1 MVPLLILA
9 LLVCS
14 PVPAWGYVPHEYP
27 ALYTH
32 QFARIF
38 LFVALLAVILYVIR
52 NRLHTQRGWRYL
64 FFSLISF
71 AIWDLDVFLGRI
83 AETITIPQT
92 LGSTEGWQ
100 YFSRTINIEHM
111 EYLYYIGRLDF
122 VLLNIAMFF
131 FYYGLKE
138 HLREEEQG
146 SSAAVLLPLL
156 PIIAIDMTG
165 NVLFIILAV
174 MSVNVSLKLY
184 RRDRENPLWHYMV
197 WLSFSWFLYSISR
210 SFGHILR
217 HIMIP
222 TGNSGL
228 WKFFE
233 PFTGSFNSLTLFFAG
248 SVSLFF
254 IGIYKSYV
262 VIRGDKNALENLIQE
277 RTEFITQL
285 ERDKSELQELD
296 KLKSAFLA
304 NISHELRTP
313 MNSIIGY
320 TELMLDKVDGP
331 MNVEQEQSMQK
342 VHENAK
348 HLLKLIDDV
357 LNIARIESGEMVLD
371 AKEFDMN
378 LLVRSVLS
386 SFESR
391 IQQKGLQLVMDLS
404 EECTKVYG
412 DEEKVK
418 TILMNIVSNAVKFTH
433 KGTITVTT
441 SPYREHNKTE
451 GATEFLDICV
461 EDTGIGIKEDDFARI
476 FDKFHQVDFTTIRQ
490 YEGTGLGLS
499 IAQGIVSLHKGSLR
513 ATSRYGEGSRFCFT
527 LPLERE
533 VFERY
538 R

>member
-1 MVPLLILA
+1 
-9 LLVCS
+9 
-14 PVPAWGYVPHEYP
+14 
-27 ALYTH
+27 
-32 QFARIF
+32 
-38 LFVALLAVILYVIR
+38 
-52 NRLHTQRGWRYL
+52 
-64 FFSLISF
+64 
-71 AIWDLDVFLGRI
+71 
-83 AETITIPQT
+83 
-92 LGSTEGWQ
+92 
-100 YFSRTINIEHM
+100 
-111 EYLYYIGRLDF
+111 
-122 VLLNIAMFF
+122 
-131 FYYGLKE
+131 
-138 HLREEEQG
+138 
-146 SSAAVLLPLL
+146 
-156 PIIAIDMTG
+156 
-165 NVLFIILAV
+165 
-174 MSVNVSLKLY
+174 
-184 RRDRENPLWHYMV
+184 
-197 WLSFSWFLYSISR
+197 
-210 SFGHILR
+210 
-217 HIMIP
+217 
-222 TGNSGL
+222 
-228 WKFFE
+228 
-233 PFTGSFNSLTLFFAG
+233 
-248 SVSLFF
+248 
-254 IGIYKSYV
+254 
-262 VIRGDKNALENLIQE
+262 
-277 RTEFITQL
+277 
-285 ERDKSELQELD
+285 
-296 KLKSAFLA
+296 
-304 NISHELRTP
+304 
-313 MNSIIGY
+313 
-320 TELMLDKVDGP
+320 MLDKVDGP

-404 EECTKVYG
+404 EEYTKVYG

-533 VFERY
+533 VFERTDDRRKADKKSVKIY
-538 R
+538 NIMRKR